1 LNGKR
6 ACWMLCAQREAM
18 PAGAAPLLLLPAMG
32 RVTVMR
38 AMAVPVVAVRVP
50 LEPVL
55 ILPAIIAMTIVII
68 TAVITAITLVVL
80 ATTLATTAVTTAR
93 ATCYHLQLLIIQLYE
108 KCYVLHFFLTS
119 CSWLQAVLD
128 NGHCSI

>member
-1 LNGKR
+1 
-6 ACWMLCAQREAM
+6 MLCAQREAM

-38 AMAVPVVAVRVP
+38 VIAVPVVAVRFP
-50 LEPVL
+50 LEPTL
-55 ILPAIIAMTIVII
+55 ILSAIMAMITAII
-68 TAVITAITLVVL
+68 TAVITVITGVVL
-80 ATTLATTAVTTAR
+80 VTTVATTAVTTAR

-119 CSWLQAVLD
+119 CSWLQVVLD
-128 NGHCSI
+128 NGRCNIYTQA